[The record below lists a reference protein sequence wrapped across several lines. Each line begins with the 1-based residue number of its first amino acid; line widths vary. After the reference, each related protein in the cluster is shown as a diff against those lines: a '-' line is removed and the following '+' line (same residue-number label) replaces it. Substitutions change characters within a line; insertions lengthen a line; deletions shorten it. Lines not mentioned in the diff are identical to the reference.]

1 MRVKVSEDLR
11 GMADLKSDG
20 AAIVKHVTDTG
31 RTVVLTKHGRGVAVV
46 MSVAAYEEQQQRME
60 ELELRAAVRAG
71 QADIDAGRVHDHDD
85 VMRELDQMVAELAPA
100 KRKSS
105 GRARK

>member
-1 MRVKVSEDLR
+1 MRIKLSDDVRSV
-11 GMADLKSDG
+11 ADLQSDG
-20 AAIVKHVTDTG
+20 AAIVRHVTETG
-31 RTVVLTKHGRGVAVV
+31 RPVVLTKRGRGVAVV

-85 VMRELDQMVAELAPA
+85 VMDELDQMVAELAPA

-105 GRARK
+105 GRART

>member
-1 MRVKVSEDLR
+1 MQVKVSEDLR

-20 AAIVKHVTDTG
+20 AAIVKHVTETG

-71 QADIDAGRVHDHDD
+71 QADVEAGRVHDHED
-85 VMRELDQMVAELAPA
+85 VMRELDELVAEFAPA
-100 KRKSS
+100 KRKPPR
-105 GRARK
+105 RARK

>member
-20 AAIVKHVTDTG
+20 AAIVKHVTETG

-85 VMRELDQMVAELAPA
+85 VMRELEDMVAELAPA
-100 KRKSS
+100 KRKSP